1 MPVERGAGV
10 VTGYPDTDFEQSKAM
25 LMDNHAA
32 FYTEADLVVKVK
44 EQLPE
49 EYSLMRPGQVLFT
62 YFHLAASRE
71 LTEAVC
77 RSAVTAAAYETI
89 EVNGRP
95 CRFSKQP
102 KAVQRT
108 SLHDAVATINAP
120 LLCRSHS
127 AKRIDRPLPPLPAVI
142 NSPDAKGRDCGHP
155 QGERGVP

>member
-71 LTEAVC
+71 LTEVVC

-89 EVNGRP
+89 EVNGRLP
-95 CRFSKQP
+95 LFEATQSGAENRTPRRCRDNKCP
-102 KAVQRT
+102 VVM
-108 SLHDAVATINAP
+108 SLAFGQTD
-120 LLCRSHS
+120 
-127 AKRIDRPLPPLPAVI
+127 
-142 NSPDAKGRDCGHP
+142 
-155 QGERGVP
+155 

>member
-1 MPVERGAGV
+1 MLVERGAGV
-10 VTGYPDTDFEQSKAM
+10 VTGYPDTDYEQSKAM

-71 LTEAVC
+71 LTEVD
-77 RSAVTAAAYETI
+77 
-89 EVNGRP
+89 GRP

-120 LLCRSHS
+120 LLCRS
-127 AKRIDRPLPPLPAVI
+127 
-142 NSPDAKGRDCGHP
+142 GRD
-155 QGERGVP
+155 

>member
-10 VTGYPDTDFEQSKAM
+10 VTGYPDTDYEQSKAM

-89 EVNGRP
+89 EVNGRLP
-95 CRFSKQP
+95 LFEATQSGAENLTPRRCRDNKCP
-102 KAVQRT
+102 VVM
-108 SLHDAVATINAP
+108 SL
-120 LLCRSHS
+120 
-127 AKRIDRPLPPLPAVI
+127 RP
-142 NSPDAKGRDCGHP
+142 
-155 QGERGVP
+155 

>member
-1 MPVERGAGV
+1 VPVERGAGV
-10 VTGYPDTDFEQSKAM
+10 VTGYPDTDYEQSKAM

-89 EVNGRP
+89 EVNGRLP
-95 CRFSKQP
+95 LFEATQSGAENRTPRRCRDNKCP
-102 KAVQRT
+102 VVM
-108 SLHDAVATINAP
+108 SL
-120 LLCRSHS
+120 
-127 AKRIDRPLPPLPAVI
+127 RP
-142 NSPDAKGRDCGHP
+142 
-155 QGERGVP
+155 

>member
-10 VTGYPDTDFEQSKAM
+10 VTGYPDTDYEQSKAM

-77 RSAVTAAAYETI
+77 RSGSSRWPMRRLRSTAA
-89 EVNGRP
+89 
-95 CRFSKQP
+95 CRCS
-102 KAVQRT
+102 R
-108 SLHDAVATINAP
+108 
-120 LLCRSHS
+120 
-127 AKRIDRPLPPLPAVI
+127 
-142 NSPDAKGRDCGHP
+142 
-155 QGERGVP
+155 

>member
-1 MPVERGAGV
+1 MLVERGAGV

-89 EVNGRP
+89 EVNGRLP
-95 CRFSKQP
+95 LFEATQSGAENRTPRRCRDNKCP
-102 KAVQRT
+102 VVM
-108 SLHDAVATINAP
+108 SL
-120 LLCRSHS
+120 
-127 AKRIDRPLPPLPAVI
+127 RP
-142 NSPDAKGRDCGHP
+142 
-155 QGERGVP
+155 

>member
-10 VTGYPDTDFEQSKAM
+10 VTGYPDTDYEQSKAM

-49 EYSLMRPGQVLFT
+49 EHSLMRPGQVLFT

-89 EVNGRP
+89 ESTPPAAFRSNPKR
-95 CRFSKQP
+95 CREP
-102 KAVQRT
+102 
-108 SLHDAVATINAP
+108 
-120 LLCRSHS
+120 HS
-127 AKRIDRPLPPLPAVI
+127 TTLSR
-142 NSPDAKGRDCGHP
+142 
-155 QGERGVP
+155 Q

>member
-10 VTGYPDTDFEQSKAM
+10 VTGYPDTDYEQSKAM

-89 EVNGRP
+89 EVSGRLP
-95 CRFSKQP
+95 LFEATQSGAENRTPRRCRDNKYP
-102 KAVQRT
+102 VVM
-108 SLHDAVATINAP
+108 SLASGQTD
-120 LLCRSHS
+120 
-127 AKRIDRPLPPLPAVI
+127 
-142 NSPDAKGRDCGHP
+142 
-155 QGERGVP
+155 

>member
-10 VTGYPDTDFEQSKAM
+10 VTGYPDTDYEQSKAM

-32 FYTEADLVVKVK
+32 FYTDADLVVKVK

-108 SLHDAVATINAP
+108 ALHDAVATINAP
-120 LLCRSHS
+120 LLCRS
-127 AKRIDRPLPPLPAVI
+127 
-142 NSPDAKGRDCGHP
+142 GRD
-155 QGERGVP
+155 